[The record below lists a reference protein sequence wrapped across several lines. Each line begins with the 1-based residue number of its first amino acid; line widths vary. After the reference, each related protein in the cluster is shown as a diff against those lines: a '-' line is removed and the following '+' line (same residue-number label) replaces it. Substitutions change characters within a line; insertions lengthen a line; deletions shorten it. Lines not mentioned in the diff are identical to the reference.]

1 MIVKNFVFIWIAMI
15 IENTLF
21 KGKEEVFL
29 WKDVGNPNQEKVKLY
44 VFEPETA
51 LKTGTCVII
60 CPGGSYHH
68 LGMTHEGFYVAEW
81 LNSQGIT
88 AFVLKYRVS
97 QFGWHHPAMIQDLQK
112 AIQYVR
118 ENADRYA
125 IDPGSVGL
133 MGFSAGGHLV
143 GSASIYYDEDLI
155 GNSDSLS
162 GISLCPDFTIMVYP
176 VVSMHDSIAHQR
188 SKKNLLGKTFDKAI
202 ENKMSLE
209 DNVHTGMPPVL
220 LVHAKDDDLVDYK
233 NSFYFHRNMQNIGAD
248 SEYLLYENGGHG
260 FGAGYTNRYVP
271 PWQDDCVK
279 WLRKKNF
286 LK

>member
-1 MIVKNFVFIWIAMI
+1 MKNFVFIWIAMM

-44 VFEPETA
+44 VCEPEA
-51 LKTGTCVII
+51 NIKNGTCVII

-68 LGMTHEGFYVAEW
+68 LGMTHEGFYVADW

-97 QFGWHHPAMIQDLQK
+97 QFGWHHPAMIEDLQK

-118 ENADRYA
+118 QNASKYGVN
-125 IDPGSVGL
+125 PESVGV

-143 GSASIYYDEDLI
+143 GTASLYYDENYI
-155 GNSDSLS
+155 GNTESDVSLR
-162 GISLCPDFTIMVYP
+162 PDFTVMVYP
-176 VVSMHDSIAHQR
+176 VVSMQDSIAHQR
-188 SKKNLLGKTFDKAI
+188 SKKNLLGKAKDKDL
-202 ENKMSLE
+202 EDKMSLE
-209 DNVHTGMPPVL
+209 ANVHQGIPPVL
-220 LVHAKDDDLVDYK
+220 LIHAKDDDVVDYR
-233 NSFYFHRNMQNIGAD
+233 NSFYLNENMKKAGVD
-248 SEYLLYENGGHG
+248 VEYLLYENGGHG
-260 FGAGYTNRYVP
+260 FGAGKTKKYTP
-271 PWQDDCVK
+271 PWQADCLE
-279 WLRKKNF
+279 WLHKKNI